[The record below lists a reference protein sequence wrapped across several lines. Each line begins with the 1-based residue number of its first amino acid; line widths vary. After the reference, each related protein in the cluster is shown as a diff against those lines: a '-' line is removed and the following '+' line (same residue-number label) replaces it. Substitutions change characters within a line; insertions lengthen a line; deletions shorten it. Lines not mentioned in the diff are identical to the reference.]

1 MPQEPIRI
9 AIVGGGLAGAAI
21 ANALVHLP
29 HLEIHVFES
38 SPDFSERGAAIGLA
52 GNAQRAL
59 QQFIPSAMDLLNRAG
74 AVPIQSARVM
84 MVSKSCTLYDA
95 RYDRAQH
102 YIGRR
107 SRYRYIRMRP
117 WGGR

>member
-1 MPQEPIRI
+1 MSQEPIRI
-9 AIVGGGLAGAAI
+9 AIVGGGLAGAAM

-38 SPDFSERGAAIGLA
+38 SPTFSERGAAIGLA

-84 MVSKSCTLYDA
+84 MVSKTCTLYDA
-95 RYDRAQH
+95 RHDRAQH

>member
-1 MPQEPIRI
+1 MSQERIRI
-9 AIVGGGLAGAAI
+9 AIVGGGLAGAAV

-74 AVPIQSARVM
+74 AVQIQSARVM
-84 MVSKSCTLYDA
+84 MVSKSCTLYM
-95 RYDRAQH
+95 
-102 YIGRR
+102 
-107 SRYRYIRMRP
+107 MR
-117 WGGR
+117 GMIVLSNT